1 MGKRQRKTEMVGMKT
16 FVGLLTVLLGFVFLD
31 LSTLVFKNDLYLLTL
46 LGFFNNHF
54 SLSVGL
60 ALFQAIISLAL
71 VVLGVKI
78 IQWQR

>member
-1 MGKRQRKTEMVGMKT
+1 MKINS
-16 FVGLLTVLLGFVFLD
+16 FLGVVLVVLGIVFLD

-71 VVLGVKI
+71 IVLGVKI

>member
-1 MGKRQRKTEMVGMKT
+1 MGKRQRKTGVVDVKT
-16 FVGLLTVLLGFVFLD
+16 LVGLLTILLGFVFLD
-31 LSTLVFKNDLYLLTL
+31 LSTLVFKKDLFLLTL
-46 LGFFNNHF
+46 LGTFNNHF

-78 IQWQR
+78 IKCS

>member
-1 MGKRQRKTEMVGMKT
+1 MGKRQRKTGMVGMKT

-31 LSTLVFKNDLYLLTL
+31 LSTLVFKKDLFLLTL

-60 ALFQAIISLAL
+60 ALFQAITSLAL
-71 VVLGVKI
+71 IVLGVKI
-78 IQWQR
+78 IKWQR